1 MFQTLL
7 TILITAKKNA
17 EGPYT
22 AKDINCKIP
31 AEQIQRFFKKTYT
44 PKICHLCTQKIGR
57 LDFWRSVYN
66 LLTVFQDNFG
76 NKYTFFRVRVK
87 IDIWRGSAF
96 NRNAYGSLCPPVIL
110 SHQGTEAWIVNEK
123 APTVQRS
130 PLYQVAIV

>member
-1 MFQTLL
+1 MVSLGHLINPSRTAQDVFQTLL

-57 LDFWRSVYN
+57 LDFEVS
-66 LLTVFQDNFG
+66 LQF
-76 NKYTFFRVRVK
+76 
-87 IDIWRGSAF
+87 IDCVSR
-96 NRNAYGSLCPPVIL
+96 
-110 SHQGTEAWIVNEK
+110 
-123 APTVQRS
+123 
-130 PLYQVAIV
+130 